1 MKLETILEKQRK
13 NVLVWTVGIN
23 QTYPEILLIVEHNY
37 VIFLYLNEELI
48 EVFVHIL
55 IKLGVELLYFK
66 TFQNEIFWNVFTALE
81 T

>member
-66 TFQNEIFWNVFTALE
+66 TFQNEIF
-81 T
+81 

>member
-1 MKLETILEKQRK
+1 MKLETISEKQRK

-66 TFQNEIFWNVFTALE
+66 TFQNEIF
-81 T
+81 